1 MFNWSKLNFIL
12 MKNGVKSNILRVLC
26 FYHSHL
32 VCYKCKISCNYYT
45 FFFTKKEFYAV
56 FLFFAQWILF
66 SVLNS
71 LIFHTSMWPKWKW
84 FWKYI
89 NNVNFNLKFFE
100 FVALHDKGT
109 KGLLH
114 KCWAFGNTWAGWA
127 YSSSNPANGLDLF
140 DQGIEI
146 WPRL

>member
-1 MFNWSKLNFIL
+1 MFKWSKLNFIL
-12 MKNGVKSNILRVLC
+12 MKNCVKSNILGVLC

-32 VCYKCKISCNYYT
+32 VCYKCKIPCNYYT
-45 FFFTKKEFYAV
+45 FLFTKKEFYAV
-56 FLFFAQWILF
+56 FFFFAQWILF
-66 SVLNS
+66 CVLNW

-114 KCWAFGNTWAGWA
+114 KCWAIGNTWAGWA
-127 YSSSNPANGLDLF
+127 YYGSNPANGLALF